1 MSYVRSINMCVAIPG
16 KVLEIYQGNSL
27 VEFGNL
33 RKRINTS
40 LIESLVV
47 GEYVLVHVGC
57 AIEKIEEKEAM
68 ETLNI
73 FKELMGDF

>member
-1 MSYVRSINMCVAIPG
+1 MCVAIPG
-16 KVLEIYQGNSL
+16 KVLEIYEGNSL
-27 VEFGNL
+27 VEFGDL
-33 RKRINTS
+33 RKKINTS
-40 LIESLVV
+40 LIENLVV

>member
-1 MSYVRSINMCVAIPG
+1 MCVAIPG
-16 KVLEIYQGNSL
+16 KVLEIYEGNSL

-33 RKRINTS
+33 RKKINTS
-40 LIESLVV
+40 LIENLVV

-68 ETLNI
+68 ETLSI

>member
-16 KVLEIYQGNSL
+16 KVLEIYEGNSL
-27 VEFGNL
+27 VKFGSL

-40 LIESLVV
+40 LIENLVV

>member
-1 MSYVRSINMCVAIPG
+1 MCVAIPG

>member
-16 KVLEIYQGNSL
+16 KVLEIYEGNSL

-33 RKRINTS
+33 RKKINTS
-40 LIESLVV
+40 LIENLVV

-73 FKELMGDF
+73 FKELIGDF

>member
-1 MSYVRSINMCVAIPG
+1 MSYVRRINMCVAIPG
-16 KVLEIYQGNSL
+16 KVLEICEGNSL
-27 VEFGNL
+27 VEFGSL
-33 RKRINTS
+33 RKKINTS
-40 LIESLVV
+40 LIENLVV

-68 ETLNI
+68 ETLII

>member
-16 KVLEIYQGNSL
+16 KVLEIYEGNSL
-27 VEFGNL
+27 VEFGSL
-33 RKRINTS
+33 RKRVNTS
-40 LIESLVV
+40 LIENLVV

-57 AIEKIEEKEAM
+57 AIEKIEEKEAI

>member
-40 LIESLVV
+40 LIENLVV

>member
-40 LIESLVV
+40 LIENLVV

-57 AIEKIEEKEAM
+57 AIEKIEENEAM

>member
-1 MSYVRSINMCVAIPG
+1 MCVAIPG
-16 KVLEIYQGNSL
+16 KVLEIYEGISL
-27 VEFGNL
+27 VEFGSL
-33 RKRINTS
+33 RKRINTR
-40 LIESLVV
+40 LIENLVV

-73 FKELMGDF
+73 FNELMGDF

>member
-1 MSYVRSINMCVAIPG
+1 MCVAIPG
-16 KVLEIYQGNSL
+16 KVLEICEGNSL
-27 VEFGNL
+27 VEFWSL
-33 RKRINTS
+33 RKKINTS
-40 LIESLVV
+40 LIENLVV

-68 ETLNI
+68 ETLII

>member
-1 MSYVRSINMCVAIPG
+1 MCVAIPG

-40 LIESLVV
+40 LIENLVV

>member
-1 MSYVRSINMCVAIPG
+1 MCVAIPG
-16 KVLEIYQGNSL
+16 KVLEIYEGNSL

-33 RKRINTS
+33 RKKINTS
-40 LIESLVV
+40 LIENLVV

>member
-1 MSYVRSINMCVAIPG
+1 MCVAIPG
-16 KVLEIYQGNSL
+16 KVLEIYEGNSL

-33 RKRINTS
+33 RKKINTS
-40 LIESLVV
+40 LIENLVV

-73 FKELMGDF
+73 FKELIGDF